1 MLVSSKNLEVSVIPY
16 AIITT
21 DKPDHLRVRNDNRPE
36 HGDYLVANQ
45 HRLLAGGALIEDDG
59 SGGKGGLII
68 VDTDDR
74 GEAEAF
80 INGDRFTKAGLFQSV
95 TITRWRKAFLNF
107 ETLI

>member
-1 MLVSSKNLEVSVIPY
+1 MPY

-36 HGDYLVANQ
+36 HVDYLVANQ
-45 HRLLAGGALIEDDG
+45 HRLLAGGALIEDNG

-68 VDTDDR
+68 VDTDDQS
-74 GEAEAF
+74 EAEAF
-80 INGDRFTKAGLFQSV
+80 INGDRFIKAGLFQSV
-95 TITRWRKAFLNF
+95 TISRWRKAFLNF

>member
-16 AIITT
+16 AIIIT
-21 DKPDHLRVRNDNRPE
+21 DKPDHLQVRNDNRPE
-36 HGDYLVANQ
+36 HVDYLVANQ

-74 GEAEAF
+74 SEAEAF